1 MSTTSR
7 KRAVTVGIFTLLG
20 LIIFIAGILLLG
32 GQQRTFQ
39 KKMKVKALFDNVGGL
54 QEGNNVWFSGVK
66 VGTVDKIKFIS
77 NSQVEVTMNIE
88 QQIQK
93 YIRRNAK
100 ARISSEGFI
109 GNKIVE
115 IFGGTMNRPII
126 ENEGVLGVER
136 ALSTDEIMATLQQ
149 NNLNLLAITNNF
161 KDISKRLSAGEGS
174 VGKLL
179 NDQTLANS
187 LESTAISLKLA
198 SSNAQRFA
206 TNMSEFSSRLQTK
219 GSLANDLVTDTV
231 VFSRLRATAQQME
244 EVSNQATNIA
254 NDLKNASSNLSGT
267 NTPLGALLND
277 QETAQN
283 LKLTLRN
290 LQSGT
295 EKLDENMEALQHNFL
310 LRGFFRKKAKKEAAQ
325 VDSSP
330 EANTSL
336 DQSQSSGLDSTQR
349 N

>member
-1 MSTTSR
+1 
-7 KRAVTVGIFTLLG
+7 V
-20 LIIFIAGILLLG
+20 
-32 GQQRTFQ
+32 
-39 KKMKVKALFDNVGGL
+39 
-54 QEGNNVWFSGVK
+54 
-66 VGTVDKIKFIS
+66 
-77 NSQVEVTMNIE
+77 
-88 QQIQK
+88 QK

-126 ENEGVLGVER
+126 ESNEVLGVER
-136 ALSTDEIMATLQQ
+136 GLSTDEMMATLQK
-149 NNLNLLAITNNF
+149 NNLNLLAITNDF
-161 KDISKRLSAGEGS
+161 KEIAKRLSDGQGS

-179 NDQTLANS
+179 NDETLANS
-187 LESTAISLKLA
+187 LESTAVNLRQASL
-198 SSNAQRFA
+198 NAQRFA
-206 TNMSEFSSRLQTK
+206 TNMSGFSSQLQTE

-231 VFSRLRATAQQME
+231 IFSRLRATAQQME
-244 EVSNQATNIA
+244 EVSNTATHIV
-254 NDLKNASSNLSGT
+254 NDLKNASNNLSST

-310 LRGFFRKKAKKEAAQ
+310 LRGFFRKKAKEETSQ
-325 VDSSP
+325 PTSSP
-330 EANTSL
+330 EAKTSAN
-336 DQSQSSGLDSTQR
+336 QNQSSGLDTTKEG